1 MKCENLRLGIALKQR
16 SRQVLVLI
24 LKGQTSQVLEFGP
37 ILMIHPD
44 TFWYGIDKI
53 QDKYWSWSHTRLV
66 VSQNSDHLISIS
78 KSCLVF
84 WNIVCSKIASFFL
97 LWPWQKQ
104 PLHEDWFHVGT
115 AATNVDGDIS
125 FTLDP

>member
-1 MKCENLRLGIALKQR
+1 MALTKVKVKT
-16 SRQVLVLI
+16 SI
-24 LKGQTSQVLEFGP
+24 GQNSKV
-37 ILMIHPD
+37 
-44 TFWYGIDKI
+44 
-53 QDKYWSWSHTRLV
+53 KYWSWSHTRLV
-66 VSQNSDHLISIS
+66 ALKNSDVQLYNMYMSQYKAYTGYIGAYHLISIS